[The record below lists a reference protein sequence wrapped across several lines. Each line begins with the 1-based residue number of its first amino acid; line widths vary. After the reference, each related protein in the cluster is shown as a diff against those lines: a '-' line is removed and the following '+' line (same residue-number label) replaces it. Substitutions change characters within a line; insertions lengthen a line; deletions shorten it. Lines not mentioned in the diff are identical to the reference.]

1 MRAPR
6 LAGVGVGPCVGVS
19 RRVRINRFAFRAWA
33 SDRTGGYVLS
43 LPPAPPPAGA
53 AKAAARA
60 AAASTQSRNS
70 FITGTLLVG
79 FVGGVFYYCTHA
91 VQQDEIT
98 EAELKAFM
106 RARERKREQGR

>member
-1 MRAPR
+1 MP
-6 LAGVGVGPCVGVS
+6 
-19 RRVRINRFAFRAWA
+19 
-33 SDRTGGYVLS
+33 
-43 LPPAPPPAGA
+43 PPPAGA